1 MTGVTILQLAFF
13 AFGMAWAYIA
23 GLNAQRR
30 HNAHAVPGVSP
41 SVSHRVVGSSHA
53 SRAAPLMLCPP
64 RPIPAA
70 CALFLA
76 YERDHVQDV
85 DSRDLPAPSMAV

>member
-1 MTGVTILQLAFF
+1 MTGADLLQLAFF

-30 HNAHAVPGVSP
+30 QNASAVPVVSP

-53 SRAAPLMLCPP
+53 YGAATRLCL
-64 RPIPAA
+64 RRQTPAA

-76 YERDHVQDV
+76 YHRDHVQDV
-85 DSRDLPAPSMAV
+85 ASRRLPEPSTAV

>member
-1 MTGVTILQLAFF
+1 MTGATVLQLAFF

-30 HNAHAVPGVSP
+30 HNANAVPGVSP
-41 SVSHRVVGSSHA
+41 SVSHRVVSSSHA
-53 SRAAPLMLCPP
+53 SRAAPMLCAP
-64 RPIPAA
+64 RQIPAA

-76 YERDHVQDV
+76 YQRDHVQDI
-85 DSRDLPAPSMAV
+85 DSRDLPAPSMAA